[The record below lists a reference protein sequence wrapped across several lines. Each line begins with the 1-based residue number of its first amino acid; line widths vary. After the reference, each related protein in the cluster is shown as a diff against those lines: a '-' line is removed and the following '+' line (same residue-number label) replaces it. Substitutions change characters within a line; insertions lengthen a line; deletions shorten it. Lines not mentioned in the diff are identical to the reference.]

1 MKQHRTDVLSEEELV
16 LSDTEFDT
24 SPNWPAISSEM
35 WKARETGVT
44 RDLHTAEDRLGTD
57 TIRLQGLKA
66 VLLVSNERLVC
77 RDRLLFIL
85 RCPAGSGTSLR
96 QAGFDRFAYGGASKG
111 NPPQANVYLS
121 LTYNA

>member
-1 MKQHRTDVLSEEELV
+1 MKQHRTDVLSDEELLV
-16 LSDTEFDT
+16 LSDTECDT

-35 WKARETGVT
+35 WKAREAGVT

-57 TIRLQGLKA
+57 TICLQGLN
-66 VLLVSNERLVC
+66 LVSNERLVC

-85 RCPAGSGTSLR
+85 RCPGGSGTSLR

-111 NPPQANVYLS
+111 NPSQAKVYLS
-121 LTYNA
+121 LTYIA